1 MIVKKNK
8 VLEWD
13 ISKAKNDGYL
23 TTGSFPLSLGKES
36 EFKQIK
42 KNKKPIMFLLN
53 ENRGIISISRNKY
66 PGELNSITSN
76 SKKISIF
83 NKLSKKGLDLGVKK
97 YIGFSTLYNQF
108 KIIKGSRNNFKI
120 RNGLLIQIYSTN
132 HKQIYILEFKDKK
145 LNEWRSYQT
154 KANTFQKFQ
163 ELENNEVKEGL
174 KYSEKELLNKI
185 KAKKPLEI
193 NISTI
198 KIYNRNPYV
207 IAWSLKKA
215 KGICELCKQKAPFK
229 NRNNQDYLEVHHIIS
244 LSKKGDDSIENVI
257 SVCPNCHRELHYGYK
272 KEQIKK
278 ELLKIK

>member
-8 VLEWD
+8 VLEWN

-23 TTGSFPLSLGKES
+23 AAGSFPLSLGNEN

-53 ENRGIISISRNKY
+53 ENIGIISISREKY
-66 PGELNSITSN
+66 PGELNSITN
-76 SKKISIF
+76 KSKRISIF
-83 NKLSKKGLDLGVKK
+83 KKLSKKGLDLGVKK

-108 KIIKGSRNNFKI
+108 RIINGSRNDFKI
-120 RNGLLIQIYSTN
+120 RNGLIIQIYSTVY
-132 HKQIYILEFKDKK
+132 KQIYILELKDEK
-145 LNEWRSYQT
+145 LNEWRNYQT
-154 KANTFQKFQ
+154 KPLTFQEFR
-163 ELENNEVKEGL
+163 EFENKKIQKVFKQT
-174 KYSEKELLNKI
+174 EKELLDKI
-185 KAKKPLEI
+185 KTKKDLEI
-193 NISTI
+193 NIATT

-207 IAWSLKKA
+207 IALSLQRA

-229 NRNNQDYLEVHHIIS
+229 NRDNQDYLEVHHIIS
-244 LSKKGDDSIENVI
+244 LSKKGNDSIENVI